1 MGNIGRICYYGTIGY
16 GSVCYN
22 DMYEVKQMKKEQY
35 NQYIQ
40 ILKEELVPAMGCT
53 EPIAIAYAA
62 ALAQEQLKETA
73 KRVDIQ
79 VSGNIIKNV
88 KSVFVPNTGGLRGIA
103 AAAVAGIVAGD
114 ASKELEV
121 ISQVGEE
128 QHGKIKE
135 FLEQTEIK
143 IKESESGYI
152 FDIDISLYGEKH
164 KSRCRIAGQHTNVI
178 YLGYD
183 DETILE
189 HSYQEEKISASNDH
203 ACLNVKDIVT
213 FAQEVEVEDVKEI
226 LDRQI
231 SYNMAIAKAG
241 LEGEYGARIGQIL
254 LKSYGDSVQNR
265 AKAYAAAASDARMNG
280 CSLPVIINSGS
291 GNQGITASVPVIVVA
306 EELQVEKDMLYRALV
321 ISNLVTIHLKTGI
334 GRLSAYCGAISAG
347 CGAGA
352 GITYLYGGQQK
363 EIEHTI
369 VNSLAI
375 NSGVICDGA
384 KSSCAAKIA
393 SAVEAGMLG
402 MQMYFEGSQFYGGDG
417 IVTKGVENTIEHVGR
432 LARIGMAGTDKEII
446 HIMMEK

>member
-1 MGNIGRICYYGTIGY
+1 
-16 GSVCYN
+16 
-22 DMYEVKQMKKEQY
+22 MKKELY
-35 NQYIQ
+35 NIYVQ

-62 ALAQEQLKETA
+62 ALAQEQLKEIV
-73 KRVDIQ
+73 KRVEIL

-103 AAAVAGIVAGD
+103 AAAAAGIVAGD

-121 ISQVGEE
+121 ISSVSEE
-128 QHGKIKE
+128 QHEKIKE
-135 FLEQTEIK
+135 FLEQTEIE
-143 IKESESGYI
+143 IKESDSGYI
-152 FDIDISLYGEKH
+152 FDIDIVLYGENH
-164 KSRCRIAGQHTNVI
+164 IARCRIAGQHTNVI
-178 YLGYD
+178 YLGAD
-183 DETILE
+183 DKVEIERTYKEETGNT
-189 HSYQEEKISASNDH
+189 SNQH
-203 ACLNVKDIVT
+203 ELLNVKDIVT
-213 FAQEVEVEDVKEI
+213 FAQEVDIREVAET

-291 GNQGITASVPVIVVA
+291 GNQGITASVPVIVFA
-306 EELQVEKDMLYRALV
+306 EDMQVSKEKLYRALV

>member
-1 MGNIGRICYYGTIGY
+1 
-16 GSVCYN
+16 
-22 DMYEVKQMKKEQY
+22 MKKELFDR
-35 NQYIQ
+35 YIQ

-62 ALAQEQLKETA
+62 ALAREQLREVV
-73 KRVDIQ
+73 KRADIQ

-103 AAAVAGIVAGD
+103 AAAAAGIVAGD
-114 ASKELEV
+114 ASRELEV
-121 ISQVGEE
+121 ISQVNEE
-128 QHGKIKE
+128 QYGKIKE
-135 FLEQTEIK
+135 FLEQTEIE
-143 IKESESGYI
+143 INESESGYI
-152 FDIDISLYGEKH
+152 FDIDIVLYGDNH

-178 YLGYD
+178 YLGVD
-183 DETILE
+183 DKAEIELD
-189 HSYQEEKISASNDH
+189 YKEESGNASNDH
-203 ACLNVKDIVT
+203 ECLNVKDI
-213 FAQEVEVEDVKEI
+213 FAFAEEVEIADVKEI

-254 LKSYGDSVQNR
+254 LNSYGDSVQNR

-280 CSLPVIINSGS
+280 CSLPVVINSGS
-291 GNQGITASVPVIVVA
+291 GNQGITASVPVIVFA
-306 EELQVEKDMLYRALV
+306 EELQVSKDKLYRALV
-321 ISNLVTIHLKTGI
+321 ISNLITIHLKTGI

-402 MQMYFEGSQFYGGDG
+402 MQMYFQGSQFYGGDG

-432 LARIGMAGTDKEII
+432 LARIGMAETDKEILNM
-446 HIMMEK
+446 MMEK

>member
-1 MGNIGRICYYGTIGY
+1 
-16 GSVCYN
+16 
-22 DMYEVKQMKKEQY
+22 MKKELY
-35 NQYIQ
+35 DLYVQ

-62 ALAQEQLKETA
+62 ALAQGQLRENV

-88 KSVFVPNTGGLRGIA
+88 KSVIVPNTGGLRGIA
-103 AAAVAGIVAGD
+103 AAAAAGIVAGD

-121 ISQVGEE
+121 ISQVNEE
-128 QHGKIKE
+128 QHEKIKE
-135 FLEQTEIK
+135 FLEQTEIGVN
-143 IKESESGYI
+143 ESESGYI
-152 FDIDISLYGEKH
+152 FDIDIVLYGDNH

-178 YLGYD
+178 YLGVD
-183 DETILE
+183 DKAEIELD
-189 HSYQEEKISASNDH
+189 YKEESGKTSNNH
-203 ACLNVKDIVT
+203 ECLDVRDIFA
-213 FAQEVEVEDVKEI
+213 FAQEVEIADVKEI

-254 LKSYGDSVQNR
+254 LNSYGDSVQNR

-280 CSLPVIINSGS
+280 CSLPVVINSGS
-291 GNQGITASVPVIVVA
+291 GNQGITASVPVIVFA
-306 EELQVEKDMLYRALV
+306 EELQVSQDILYRALV
-321 ISNLVTIHLKTGI
+321 ISNLITIHLKTGI

-402 MQMYFEGSQFYGGDG
+402 MQMYFQGSQFYGGDG

-432 LARIGMAGTDKEII
+432 LARVGMAGTDKEII
-446 HIMMEK
+446 NIMMEK

>member
-1 MGNIGRICYYGTIGY
+1 
-16 GSVCYN
+16 
-22 DMYEVKQMKKEQY
+22 MKNELY
-35 NQYIQ
+35 DRYIQ

-62 ALAQEQLKETA
+62 ALAREQLEEQI
-73 KRVDIQ
+73 KRVEIQ

-88 KSVFVPNTGGLRGIA
+88 KSVIVPNTGGLRGIA
-103 AAAVAGIVAGD
+103 AAAAAGIVAGE
-114 ASKELEV
+114 ASRELEV

-128 QHGKIKE
+128 QHGKIKA
-135 FLEQTEIK
+135 FLEQTPITV
-143 IKESESGYI
+143 KESESGYI
-152 FDIDISLYGEKH
+152 FDIDIVVYGEANKA
-164 KSRCRIAGQHTNVI
+164 RCRIAGQHTNVI
-178 YLGYD
+178 YLGTED
-183 DETILE
+183 KVLIEKE
-189 HSYQEEKISASNDH
+189 YQEETGSASNSH
-203 ACLNVKDIVT
+203 ECLNVKDIVA
-213 FAQEVEVEDVKEI
+213 FAQEVEISDVRET

-231 SYNMAIAKAG
+231 RYNMAIARAG
-241 LEGEYGARIGQIL
+241 LEGAYGARIGQIL

-306 EELQVEKDMLYRALV
+306 EELQVTQDMLYRALV

-352 GITYLYGGQQK
+352 GITYLYGGKQK